1 MSDANPTPPESNEVV
16 AETNNSNSKVFIIIG
31 IVLVLLVGLAY
42 SFLGGSKDAP
52 LEAMTIEVASHQ
64 SDSLY
69 KEMKHELAIYKQD
82 NEELYAQIA
91 QKESELENQYSR
103 IKRLIIQAKRDKSA
117 KKEIETKLKDLTLEL
132 ENLKEYVEAQTLDL
146 EELRVENRRLKKEK
160 EALDAKYAAELEER
174 ERLAK
179 AGVDLQN
186 ANDELNEKLQTASVL
201 QTTNGKITAL
211 RLKNNGERKSVI
223 FAKRAEFL
231 EICFNIVKNDVCET
245 GPNRFFLRILDP
257 SGAVVTDPNRGSGA
271 LTLFDDSEE
280 IHYTTS
286 KIFEYSTQLTQLCM
300 DWHAYPTTP
309 FRAGTYRIELYNKG
323 RLVGQ
328 YSFTTK

>member
-1 MSDANPTPPESNEVV
+1 MSDANPTPPESNEAV
-16 AETNNSNSKVFIIIG
+16 AETNNSNSKLFIIIG
-31 IVLVLLVGLAY
+31 IVLVVLAGLAY
-42 SFLGGSKDAP
+42 NFLGGKAAP
-52 LEAMTIEVASHQ
+52 EETMTIEQASHQ

-69 KEMKHELAIYKQD
+69 NEMKHELAVYKQD

-117 KKEIETKLKDLTLEL
+117 KKEIETKLKSLTQEL

-146 EELRVENRRLKKEK
+146 EELRIENRRLKKEK
-160 EALDAKYAAELEER
+160 EALDAKYAAELAER

-201 QTTNGKITAL
+201 QTTNGKITAF
-211 RLKNNGERKSVI
+211 RLKNNGDRKAVI
-223 FAKRAEFL
+223 LAKRAEFL
-231 EICFNIVKNDVCET
+231 EVCFNIVKNDVCET
-245 GPNRFFLRILDP
+245 GPNRFFLRIIDP
-257 SGAVVTDPNRGSGA
+257 SGAVVSDPNRGSGA

-286 KIFEYSTQLTQLCM
+286 QIFEYSTQLTQLCM
-300 DWHAYPTTP
+300 EWYAYPTTP